1 MCGGGGDGGAAAQA
15 IENAAAEN
23 RLQADEANRE
33 AAEERAALKRD
44 EISQALSART
54 QRKGKRGGT
63 GRRSLFSSSSGAAG
77 YLSRFR

>member
-1 MCGGGGDGGAAAQA
+1 MCGGGGGAQVAQA
-15 IENAAAEN
+15 VENQAAEN
-23 RLQADEANRE
+23 RLQADEVSRE
-33 AAEERAALKRD
+33 AAEERALQKRD

-54 QRKGKRGGT
+54 QRKGKRGGQ